1 MKQVDLVSEGFQ
13 LPIGLTL
20 QEHEQVTQLVCSSF

>member
-13 LPIGLTL
+13 LPPGLTL
-20 QEHEQVTQLVCSSF
+20 QEPEQVTQLVCSSF